1 MTARFEVAGL
11 PAIVFGPGALARV
24 PEIASRFGRRAL
36 LVTGARSLDGTR
48 HLAALEAGLAAR
60 GISWERARVEG
71 EPSPAVVDALVARF
85 RSDSIEVVLGVG
97 GGSALDAAKAV
108 AGLLRTGRSVLDHL
122 EGVGRGIPYEGPAVP
137 FVAAP
142 TTAGTGTEATRN
154 AVLGERGSAG
164 YKKSF
169 RHEALVARWAVV
181 DPDLLDGCPPEL
193 IAADGMDA
201 LTQLLEAYVSIR
213 ANPFSDALAESGLA
227 AARDG
232 LLPWFEGTGD
242 PREAR
247 GRMAWASLLSGIALA
262 QAGLGAVHGLSP
274 PLGSLF
280 PIPHGAVC
288 GTLVAEATAANLAA
302 LRARAPESP
311 ALAKYARAA
320 EILSGRPSGADDL
333 AALLRDWTGRLRLP
347 RLGAFGV
354 TEADLPRIVAGC
366 RGASMRTNP
375 VELSDAEAG
384 EIVRARI

>member
-1 MTARFEVAGL
+1 MSAPFEVSGF
-11 PAIVFGPGALARV
+11 PAIVFGEGALARA
-24 PEIASRFGRRAL
+24 PEIVSRFGRRAL
-36 LVTGARSLDGTR
+36 LVTGARSLDGTGR
-48 HLAALEAGLAAR
+48 LGALEAGLAEA
-60 GISWERARVEG
+60 GVSWERARVEG
-71 EPSPAVVDALVARF
+71 EPSPAVVDACVARF
-85 RSDSIEVVLGVG
+85 RRDPIEVVLGVG

-108 AGLLRTGRSVLDHL
+108 AGLLRTGRSVMDHL

-164 YKKSF
+164 YKRSF
-169 RHEALVARWAVV
+169 RHEALVPRWAVV
-181 DPDLLDGCPPEL
+181 DPDLLEGCPPEL

-213 ANPFSDALAESGLA
+213 ANPFSDALAESGLL

-242 PREAR
+242 PRAAR
-247 GRMAWASLLSGIALA
+247 ERMAWASLLSGIALA

-280 PIPHGAVC
+280 PIAHGVVC
-288 GTLVAEATAANLAA
+288 GTLVAAATEANLRA
-302 LRARAPESP
+302 LGARAPGSP

-320 EILSGRPSGADDL
+320 EILSGRPARGEDL
-333 AALLRDWTGRLRLP
+333 VELLGRWTERLRLP
-347 RLGAFGV
+347 RLGSFGV
-354 TEADLPRIVAGC
+354 AEADLPRIVAGC

-375 VELSDAEAG
+375 VELSDEEVAA
-384 EIVRARI
+384 IVRSRL